1 MSCQRSKQSHL
12 LSSGLCPSGFNTSVP
27 LGQNSS
33 SSPAHLLSDSSTTS
47 EHHFRTLFSTQSFA
61 PGAAP
66 WTLPNLCVSS
76 ACSAASV
83 AAEGIS
89 ASPGSAAISASS
101 GRSRKR
107 LASAPRPSAKT
118 RPPLAGVQHKV
129 NTVSQPDFKQQNNW
143 EIWLTA
149 SGFRIQNTEVP
160 RSKNP
165 LWILR
170 LLGCQMDP
178 FQLTLWRKC
187 SDVAILVSYT

>member
-12 LSSGLCPSGFNTSVP
+12 LTTALCPSGFSTSVP

-33 SSPAHLLSDSSTTS
+33 SSAHLLSDSPSTS
-47 EHHFRTLFSTQSFA
+47 EHHFRTLFSTKSYA
-61 PGAAP
+61 PGAVP
-66 WTLPNLCVSS
+66 WTPHSLSVSS
-76 ACSAASV
+76 ACSPAPV

-89 ASPGSAAISASS
+89 AVPGSSAIGASS

-107 LASAPRPSAKT
+107 LASAPWPSAKT

-129 NTVSQPDFKQQNNW
+129 NRVSQPDFKQQNNW

-149 SGFRIQNTEVP
+149 PGFGIQNTEVP

-165 LWILR
+165 LWIPGLP
-170 LLGCQMDP
+170 GCQMDP
-178 FQLTLWRKC
+178 LQLILWRKC
-187 SDVAILVSYT
+187 SNIAIVVSYT